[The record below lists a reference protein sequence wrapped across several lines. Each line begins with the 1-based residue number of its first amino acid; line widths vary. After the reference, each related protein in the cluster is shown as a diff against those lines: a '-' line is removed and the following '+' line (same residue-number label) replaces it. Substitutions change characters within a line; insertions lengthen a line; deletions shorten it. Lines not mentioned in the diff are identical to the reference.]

1 MSASG
6 RMSSAWDGPLAI
18 STDHKWRFAAP
29 SEADFEP
36 LLALRIEV
44 MREHLERV
52 FRYKPSR
59 ARRIFRQHFDEPGMR
74 LILLDSEGAG
84 DERIGCVGFRDEPEC
99 LKIDSFYLEHGRFPD
114 NSEGLRVLV
123 PQFVKELQNDPWG
136 RPYQYVQPGKKGP
149 YDIISYGADGREGG
163 SGADQDLTNSDV
175 EQTQAVK
182 KNP

>member
-99 LKIDSFYLEHGRFPD
+99 LKIDSFYLERRFHNSGLGTAILKVLLAEADALAKPIRLEVLTGSKADRFYLRHG
-114 NSEGLRVLV
+114 
-123 PQFVKELQNDPWG
+123 FVKLREDAIEAEYE
-136 RPYQYVQPGKKGP
+136 RPFRN
-149 YDIISYGADGREGG
+149 SG
-163 SGADQDLTNSDV
+163 SSA
-175 EQTQAVK
+175 
-182 KNP
+182 